1 MASSTFELVSPFLSI
16 YTPSRTWN
24 GAPNLLR
31 GQTNNALVAGEL
43 LSIDS
48 NNGVNRVLPSSN
60 SFNNGGATD
69 ALTSPAFVYFSETG
83 RGDIV
88 TGGKVPVLQFGPFE
102 ADTAVFQRNA
112 SGVLVAGDDSTPLS
126 TGDIGKPVGIVAVRH
141 PSKYASAAAA
151 IGVGGDF
158 SADSTKDLVI
168 PGLGILSSAQLQG
181 GCFVVGYIS
190 AIIGSGTNM
199 KVRILFGL

>member
-16 YTPSRTWN
+16 YTPSKTWN
-24 GAPNLLR
+24 GASNLLR

-43 LSIDS
+43 LSFDS
-48 NNGVNRVLPSSN
+48 NNGVNRVLPSGN
-60 SFNNGGATD
+60 SFNNGAATD
-69 ALTSPAFVYFSETG
+69 ALESPAFVYFSETG

-126 TGDIGKPVGIVAVRH
+126 ASHIGKPVGIVAVRH
-141 PSKYASAAAA
+141 PTKYASAAAS
-151 IGVGGDF
+151 IGAGASF
-158 SADSTKDLVI
+158 AADPTKDLII
-168 PGLGILSSAQLQG
+168 PGLGILDVANNQAS
-181 GCFVVGYIS
+181 CFVVGYIS

>member
-60 SFNNGGATD
+60 AFNNGDAAD
-69 ALTSPAFVYFSETG
+69 ALSSPAFVYFSETG

-88 TGGKVPVLQFGPFE
+88 TGGKVPVLQFGPYE

-112 SGVLVAGDDSTPLS
+112 SGVLVAGDDSTALS
-126 TGDIGKPVGIVAVRH
+126 SSHIGKPVGIVAVRH
-141 PSKYASAAAA
+141 PSKYASAAASVA
-151 IGVGGDF
+151 AGQSF
-158 SADSTKDLVI
+158 AADSTKDLVI
-168 PGLGILSSAQLQG
+168 PGLGILSSTQLQA